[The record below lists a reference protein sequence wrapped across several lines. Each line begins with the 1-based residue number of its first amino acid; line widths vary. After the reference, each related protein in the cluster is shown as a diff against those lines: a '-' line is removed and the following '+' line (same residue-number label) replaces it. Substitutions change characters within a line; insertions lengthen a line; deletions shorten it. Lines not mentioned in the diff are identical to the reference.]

1 MAVPRK
7 KHSKARSRKRRS
19 QWKMND
25 NICISICPQTGT
37 PHLRHKAYKVD
48 GVLHYK
54 GKILTKNSKK

>member
-25 NICISICPQTGT
+25 LNCITRCSQTGT
-37 PHLRHKAYKVD
+37 SHLHHKAYTVD
-48 GVLHYK
+48 GVLYYK
-54 GKILTKNSKK
+54 GKILSKNS